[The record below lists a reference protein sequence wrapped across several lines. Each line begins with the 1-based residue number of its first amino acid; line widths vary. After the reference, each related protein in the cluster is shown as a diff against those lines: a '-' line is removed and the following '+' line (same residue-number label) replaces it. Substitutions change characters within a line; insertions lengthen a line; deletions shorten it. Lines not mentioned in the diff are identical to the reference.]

1 MTFSGLCLDIFDMV
15 DSPVVSVTRDS
26 PIILRTPDGDIE
38 LDILMK
44 REDEDEICIFPR
56 TADWNNKMRRI
67 ARRRNEP
74 EPDLF

>member
-1 MTFSGLCLDIFDMV
+1 MMTFSGLCLDIFDMV
-15 DSPVVSVTRDS
+15 ESRGRRVTRES

-44 REDEDEICIFPR
+44 REDENEICIFPR
-56 TADWNNKMRRI
+56 TAAWNNKMRDI

-74 EPDLF
+74 ELF